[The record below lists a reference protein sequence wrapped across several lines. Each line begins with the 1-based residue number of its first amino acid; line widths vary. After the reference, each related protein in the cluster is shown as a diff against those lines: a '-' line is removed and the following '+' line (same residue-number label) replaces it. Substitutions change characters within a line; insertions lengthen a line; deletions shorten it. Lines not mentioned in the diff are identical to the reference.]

1 MTGLRALI
9 QDGVVHVLDG
19 AMGTLL
25 YERGVFVNVCYDE
38 LSLTRPELVEGIHR
52 EYVEAGAEILETNT
66 FGANPVKLSGF
77 ALDEKTEEINRAAAG
92 LARMAA
98 GDGVVVIGAI
108 GPLGLRI
115 EPWGPTSAEEAED
128 YFRRQAQGLVEGQ
141 VDGFLLETF
150 SDLNELRQA
159 LRAVRSIGDLPVF
172 AQVAFEEG
180 GNTSYGTN
188 AETVARTLDE
198 WGVDVIGVNCSVG
211 PSETLDVVE
220 RMAGVTEVPLAAQPN
235 AGLPRLVGDRK
246 MYLASPSYMAR
257 YAARMVE
264 AGTRFVGGCCGT
276 TPAHIRELQVAVS
289 ASGEDPRKR
298 AGAGSKAFV
307 SVRAPSGRAFG
318 ADLAVPG
325 ARGTAVPLGERSR
338 LGQKLASGDFV
349 TSFELLPPS
358 GWDPEPLVAQ
368 ARRALE
374 AGADVV
380 TLTDSSTGRRRMGA
394 IPAGILLARDLDA
407 EVVVRY
413 TCRDRNMLRM
423 ISDFLGAAAAGIRNV
438 LVVSGDPTSTG
449 PYPDHTAVFDID
461 SIGLTNLLDHLNHG
475 VDPGGQEVDPP
486 TCFVVGVV
494 LNQGTAD
501 LAREERRYRWKL
513 KAGADFVVTQPVFDP
528 AVLTAFLDRAA
539 SVRQVPVLA
548 TVSPLGS
555 LRDAEYLAQE
565 VPGTQM
571 PRTLLERM
579 GVAEARGPDTAK
591 DEGLKIARE
600 IVAAVRPR
608 VQGVHVTQSRAG
620 VDQSLDFLREVSGR
634 EESPPVVR

>member
-276 TPAHIRELQVAVS
+276 TPAHIRELRVAVS
-289 ASGEDPRKR
+289 ASGEDPRK
-298 AGAGSKAFV
+298 S
-307 SVRAPSGRAFG
+307 
-318 ADLAVPG
+318 
-325 ARGTAVPLGERSR
+325 ARGL
-338 LGQKLASGDFV
+338 
-349 TSFELLPPS
+349 
-358 GWDPEPLVAQ
+358 
-368 ARRALE
+368 
-374 AGADVV
+374 
-380 TLTDSSTGRRRMGA
+380 
-394 IPAGILLARDLDA
+394 
-407 EVVVRY
+407 
-413 TCRDRNMLRM
+413 
-423 ISDFLGAAAAGIRNV
+423 
-438 LVVSGDPTSTG
+438 
-449 PYPDHTAVFDID
+449 
-461 SIGLTNLLDHLNHG
+461 
-475 VDPGGQEVDPP
+475 
-486 TCFVVGVV
+486 
-494 LNQGTAD
+494 
-501 LAREERRYRWKL
+501 
-513 KAGADFVVTQPVFDP
+513 
-528 AVLTAFLDRAA
+528 
-539 SVRQVPVLA
+539 
-548 TVSPLGS
+548 
-555 LRDAEYLAQE
+555 
-565 VPGTQM
+565 
-571 PRTLLERM
+571 
-579 GVAEARGPDTAK
+579 
-591 DEGLKIARE
+591 
-600 IVAAVRPR
+600 
-608 VQGVHVTQSRAG
+608 
-620 VDQSLDFLREVSGR
+620 
-634 EESPPVVR
+634 

>member
-1 MTGLRALI
+1 M
-9 QDGVVHVLDG
+9 HVLDG

-276 TPAHIRELQVAVS
+276 TPAHIRELRVAVS
-289 ASGEDPRKR
+289 ASGEDPRKSAR
-298 AGAGSKAFV
+298 PGSKAFV
-307 SVRAPSGRAFG
+307 SVRVPSGRASG

-475 VDPGGQEVDPP
+475 VDPGGQEVSPADI
-486 TCFVVGVV
+486 
-494 LNQGTAD
+494 LN
-501 LAREERRYRWKL
+501 
-513 KAGADFVVTQPVFDP
+513 
-528 AVLTAFLDRAA
+528 
-539 SVRQVPVLA
+539 
-548 TVSPLGS
+548 
-555 LRDAEYLAQE
+555 
-565 VPGTQM
+565 
-571 PRTLLERM
+571 RTLYPLIGRADP
-579 GVAEARGPDTAK
+579 VTHLKGP
-591 DEGLKIARE
+591 
-600 IVAAVRPR
+600 
-608 VQGVHVTQSRAG
+608 VQ
-620 VDQSLDFLREVSGR
+620 VDHQATEKVGQ
-634 EESPPVVR
+634 